1 MTPSPDRPVT
11 AILWM
16 LLTGALF
23 VAVIAI
29 VKHLGGALPAAQSAF
44 LRYLLGLVFLIP
56 MIRPILRARLSRQDI
71 ALFGLRGAAHALGVA
86 FWFFAMTQI
95 PIAEVT
101 AMGYL
106 TPIFLTIGA
115 AIFLR
120 ERLQARRLLA
130 IGVALFGAIV
140 ILRPGFREVSVGH
153 LAMLA
158 NAVFFGTSYLIA
170 KHMTGRTS
178 PVVIVGM
185 LSITVTIGLAP
196 LAAAVWVTPTL
207 VQLGWIFLVACF
219 ATAGHYTM
227 TLAFAAAPIA
237 VTQPVTF
244 LQLVWSVA
252 LGALY
257 FSEPVDGW
265 VVFGGLIILA
275 SVTFIALR
283 EAALKRRATAVSQ
296 G

>member
-1 MTPSPDRPVT
+1 
-11 AILWM
+11 M

-29 VKHLGGALPAAQSAF
+29 VKHLGSALPAAQSAF
-44 LRYLLGLVFLIP
+44 LRYFLGLVFLIP
-56 MIRPILRARLSRQDI
+56 MIRPILRARLSRRDI

-106 TPIFLTIGA
+106 TPVFLTIGA

-120 ERLQARRLLA
+120 ERLAARRLLA
-130 IGVALFGAIV
+130 IGLALFGAIV
-140 ILRPGFREVSVGH
+140 ILRPGFREVSVGN

-257 FSEPVDGW
+257 FGEPVDGW

-283 EAALKRRATAVSQ
+283 EAALKRRATAVD
-296 G
+296 

>member
-1 MTPSPDRPVT
+1 MTPTADRPLT
-11 AILWM
+11 GILYM
-16 LLTGALF
+16 LLTGMLF

-29 VKHLGGALPAAQSAF
+29 VKHLGNDLPAAQSAF
-44 LRYLLGLVFLIP
+44 LRYFLGLVFLIP
-56 MIRPILRARLSRQDI
+56 MIRPILSARLSRRDI

-130 IGVALFGAIV
+130 IGVALFGAMV

-158 NAVFFGTSYLIA
+158 NALFFGTSYLIA

-207 VQLGWIFLVACF
+207 VQLGWIFLIACF

-257 FSEPVDGW
+257 FGEPVDGW

-283 EAALKRRATAVSQ
+283 EAALKRRATAVD
-296 G
+296 